1 MPQTDE
7 FSTVLDIIMTSTLI
21 RLFDV
26 RKKKCASQDILMQL
40 ILIEKNT
47 PTKLQTIQS
56 SKKKKML
63 LELII

>member
-1 MPQTDE
+1 
-7 FSTVLDIIMTSTLI
+7 
-21 RLFDV
+21 
-26 RKKKCASQDILMQL
+26 MQL

-63 LELII
+63 LELIIWNSLTCDENI